1 MDTEI
6 GKPVN
11 WDLPLMMRD
20 GTPVQLV
27 PGKFKFM
34 SGQTRLL
41 RVRTKL
47 GYDKLVQC
55 YENGLYKDNL
65 TFNQLIINVPPTTQD
80 AWVVKYADGSKRVLL
95 TEPEGA
101 LIENPKLIKATLT
114 YYDTP

>member
-20 GTPVQLV
+20 GRFVRLI
-27 PGKFKFM
+27 PGKFKFI
-34 SGQTRLL
+34 SGQTHLL
-41 RVRTKL
+41 IVKTKL

-55 YENGLYKDNL
+55 YEDGLYNSIPSDHD
-65 TFNQLIINVPPTTQD
+65 IINIPPTTQD

-95 TEPEGA
+95 TEPA
-101 LIENPKLIKATLT
+101 DAPLIDNPKLIKATLT